1 MNKKKNPAQEYL
13 LQVKLYDRHIDNKL
27 EDLAHLRALT
37 RKITSAWGTEPTGGT
52 HNQDKLGDAI
62 AKIID
67 MEKEINAAVDRF
79 VEKKNEVLLL
89 LEKVRDADQ
98 LDLLY
103 KVYFRYET
111 LEQVACEMNMS
122 YRNACYIHGRA
133 LQTVEA
139 LLAIRG
145 NNDD

>member
-13 LQVKLYDRHIDNKL
+13 LQVKLCDKHIDNKL
-27 EDLAHLRALT
+27 EDLAHLRALA
-37 RKITSAWGTEPTGGT
+37 RKIASAWGTEPIGGT
-52 HNQDKLGDAI
+52 HNQDKLGDAV

-67 MEKEINAAVDRF
+67 MEKDINAAVDKF
-79 VEKKNEVLLL
+79 VDKKNEVRLL
-89 LEKVRDADQ
+89 LEKIQNADQ

-111 LEQVACEMNMS
+111 IEQAACEMNMS
-122 YRNACYIHGRA
+122 YRNACYLHGRA

-139 LLAIRG
+139 LLVVRG
-145 NNDD
+145 NNDG